1 MSGGGGGVAVLGQD
15 GGGGEGGGRHRR
27 GGYREEE
34 GGGCEG
40 RGGEEEREEVWMR
53 SEEWGCEVEGVKCGG
68 GGLKL
73 QLCARSSSDKKA
85 AHPHQPSARALR
97 AVASAAAALVAAA
110 DGGGLPLCAADG
122 ANSIAARPRILR
134 CCLPSRVRGA
144 EAQRRRGGEAERR
157 RGGEE
162 GAAGETYGPSWRAEG
177 ERRGGGRLW
186 SAPQPLRPLSPQS
199 GLAAATVPL
208 GGVEAATLAAL
219 RDPRS
224 MGVGQPRA
232 MGSLPPYNA
241 SQPSHRGQLTRPRP
255 LALLRCLCSCPA
267 PTAPRA
273 ACRGG
278 CWVRLP
284 PPSVQLAPVNHCQR
298 VRFAASLT
306 AADGRQSQRPSQ

>member
-1 MSGGGGGVAVLGQD
+1 
-15 GGGGEGGGRHRR
+15 
-27 GGYREEE
+27 
-34 GGGCEG
+34 
-40 RGGEEEREEVWMR
+40 MR

-241 SQPSHRGQLTRPRP
+241 SPALPSWPAHSASPSRSAPLPLLLPCSHGPQGSLQGGLLGPSSSSFGPAGACESLPAGEICCFAHRSRRP
-255 LALLRCLCSCPA
+255 A
-267 PTAPRA
+267 
-273 ACRGG
+273 
-278 CWVRLP
+278 V
-284 PPSVQLAPVNHCQR
+284 
-298 VRFAASLT
+298 T
-306 AADGRQSQRPSQ
+306 AAQSVTLRGVGA